1 MELTEADPILMPP
14 PLRSGDK
21 VRFVSPA
28 SPPPREWACHC
39 AKVLESWGLEV
50 DFGEHV
56 FRKVAWFAGTDEER
70 LADFNAALRDPS
82 VRALFTAAGG
92 KGSCRIA
99 DRLDFAAARSDPKFL
114 VGISDITILQLSLWK
129 HCRLVGVHGS
139 LMPDGQDGETL
150 RKAMMTSEGICLHS
164 RADEPTSALTTEGT
178 ARGRLIG
185 GSLLPMSAAAGWAL
199 PSLKGAILLIEAVNL
214 GPGVMDSQLTMLRK
228 AGHLTGLAGIAV
240 GQFTDC
246 FHPVDGFT
254 VVDLLRGHLQHF
266 KIPILGGVPVGHGY
280 QSQSTLVGTMAFL
293 DAGAGTLTVSG
304 TQE

>member
-56 FRKVAWFAGTDEER
+56 FGKVAWLAGTDEER

-99 DRLDFAAARSDPKFL
+99 DRLDFAAARSDP
-114 VGISDITILQLSLWK
+114 
-129 HCRLVGVHGS
+129 
-139 LMPDGQDGETL
+139 
-150 RKAMMTSEGICLHS
+150 
-164 RADEPTSALTTEGT
+164 
-178 ARGRLIG
+178 
-185 GSLLPMSAAAGWAL
+185 
-199 PSLKGAILLIEAVNL
+199 
-214 GPGVMDSQLTMLRK
+214 
-228 AGHLTGLAGIAV
+228 
-240 GQFTDC
+240 
-246 FHPVDGFT
+246 
-254 VVDLLRGHLQHF
+254 
-266 KIPILGGVPVGHGY
+266 
-280 QSQSTLVGTMAFL
+280 
-293 DAGAGTLTVSG
+293 
-304 TQE
+304 

>member
-1 MELTEADPILMPP
+1 MELTALTEPDLALMPA
-14 PLRSGDK
+14 PLAIGDK

-28 SPPPREWACHC
+28 SPPPREWVSHC
-39 AKVLESWGLEV
+39 AKMLESWGLEV

-56 FRKVAWFAGTDEER
+56 FGKVAWLAGTDEER

-114 VGISDITILQLSLWK
+114 VGISDITALQLSLWK
-129 HCRLVGVHGS
+129 HCRLVSVHGS
-139 LMPDGQDGETL
+139 FVPDGQDSETL

-185 GSLLPMSAAAGWAL
+185 GSLLPMSAVAGWAL

-214 GPGVMDSQLTMLRK
+214 GPGVMDSQLHMLRK
-228 AGHLTGLAGIAV
+228 GGHLTGLAGIAV
-240 GQFTDC
+240 GQFNDC
-246 FHPVDGFT
+246 FHPVNGFT

-280 QSQSTLVGTMAFL
+280 QSQSILVGAMAVL
-293 DAGAGTLTVSG
+293 DAGAGTLTISR
-304 TQE
+304 

>member
-1 MELTEADPILMPP
+1 MELTALTEPDLALMPA
-14 PLRSGDK
+14 PLRIGDK

-28 SPPPREWACHC
+28 STPPREWVSHC
-39 AKVLESWGLEV
+39 AKVLESWGLKV

-56 FRKVAWFAGTDEER
+56 FRKVAWLAGTDEER

-150 RKAMMTSEGICLHS
+150 RKALMTSEGICLHS

-199 PSLKGAILLIEAVNL
+199 PSLKGAILLLEAVNM

-246 FHPVDGFT
+246 FHPIDGFT
-254 VVDLLRGHLQHF
+254 VVDLLRNHLQHF

-280 QSQSTLVGTMAFL
+280 QSQSTRVGAMAVL
-293 DAGAGTLTVSG
+293 DAAAGTLTVSG
-304 TQE
+304 